1 MGFSQ
6 ISLSDPNDGSR
17 KDFPRNFFQDLHVPL
32 IQTHTMFRSY
42 ETWDKDIQDLS
53 TTEISSN
60 IVWPEFDGQIISIPL
75 GSSEKAETGTTIT
88 VPIPGRPERVA
99 DMALQLS
106 RLRRTPVSERKI
118 AILIYQYTG
127 DTDTLGHAAGLDVP
141 ASVIETLRYMIRQ
154 MACCL
159 IWLIIHA
166 RLSSGKWQKPVIH
179 MTRQKISLHQNFQ
192 TSPRKYFHV
201 FFSSVTP

>member
-1 MGFSQ
+1 MNSLTIFLNTAPDPVSGSLGIKSIVQSYLMKDGNPIIDCLIINMGFSQ

-32 IQTHTMFRSY
+32 IQAHTMFRSY
-42 ETWDKDIQDLS
+42 ETWEKDIQGLS
-53 TTEISSN
+53 TTEISSD

-159 IWLIIHA
+159 I
-166 RLSSGKWQKPVIH
+166 
-179 MTRQKISLHQNFQ
+179 
-192 TSPRKYFHV
+192 
-201 FFSSVTP
+201 